1 MFRNRTGLGGG
12 GLVYAGGM
20 TSGADGGGDA
30 WSLTDVITRLR
41 RTLRASV
48 REELPWESLP
58 MAQVELLQRLAEEP
72 GLGVSELATRQ
83 HLARNTV
90 SNLVQQ
96 MFTSGLLERRAHESD
111 RRAVVLSLTAEGEE
125 RLLAWKRANE
135 RRIRR
140 ALEGLSPESRRA
152 IDQALPALQALAAQL
167 EAQEEAGV
175 EKAS

>member
-1 MFRNRTGLGGG
+1 
-12 GLVYAGGM
+12 
-20 TSGADGGGDA
+20 
-30 WSLTDVITRLR
+30 
-41 RTLRASV
+41 
-48 REELPWESLP
+48 

>member
-1 MFRNRTGLGGG
+1 
-12 GLVYAGGM
+12 M
-20 TSGADGGGDA
+20 TSGARGAGDA

-72 GLGVSELATRQ
+72 GLGVSELAVRQ

-96 MFTSGLLERRAHESD
+96 MVTSGLLERHAHESD
-111 RRAVVLSLTAEGEE
+111 RRAVVLNLTADGRE
-125 RLLAWKRANE
+125 RLLSWQQANE

-140 ALEGLSPESRRA
+140 ALEGLSAESRHA

-167 EAQEEAGV
+167 EAQEEAGAEQV
-175 EKAS
+175 S